1 MEINIPFRINDLY
14 KYRNLKTENNRINLE
29 KKKKIFNKI
38 KNIWNKEINYLLSK
52 DSPLK
57 KAFIKEQLSIKANN
71 DKSRNIKSFS
81 IDNCENNIYTK
92 KYEKKLLIGDENYI
106 KKLKINK
113 YNNLSLN
120 KISKEKEENKNI
132 YNYALNIMNSDFK
145 NKNLKKNQKIIENEN
160 AHIVN
165 LPDVKMSNMPP
176 NSFLDVN
183 KFFINLNA
191 CLEKAYNKYNK
202 ETINKFIKKQKKILY
217 NNSIKKNH
225 KNKVKIEKGEKTIS
239 YNEKN
244 ENSLEKILKIQPII
258 TNINGNI
265 IN

>member
-1 MEINIPFRINDLY
+1 MIE
-14 KYRNLKTENNRINLE
+14 
-29 KKKKIFNKI
+29 
-38 KNIWNKEINYLLSK
+38 S
-52 DSPLK
+52 
-57 KAFIKEQLSIKANN
+57 SIVTGTLTA
-71 DKSRNIKSFS
+71 
-81 IDNCENNIYTK
+81 
-92 KYEKKLLIGDENYI
+92 
-106 KKLKINK
+106 
-113 YNNLSLN
+113 
-120 KISKEKEENKNI
+120 
-132 YNYALNIMNSDFK
+132 
-145 NKNLKKNQKIIENEN
+145 
-160 AHIVN
+160 
-165 LPDVKMSNMPP
+165 